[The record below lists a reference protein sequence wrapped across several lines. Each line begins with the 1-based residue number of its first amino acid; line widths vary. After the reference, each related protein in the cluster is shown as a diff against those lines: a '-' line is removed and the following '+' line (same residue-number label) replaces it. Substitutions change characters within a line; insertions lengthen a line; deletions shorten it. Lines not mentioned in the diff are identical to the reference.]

1 MFDSQQKST
10 GTRYSMTVAL
20 LVGALIFSPA
30 ALIVAGSSG
39 YVGGS
44 LALACSALCVALAWI
59 NWKRRSELT
68 IPSIATQYSRA
79 K

>member
-10 GTRYSMTVAL
+10 GTRYTMTVAL

-30 ALIVAGSSG
+30 ALIVAGSTG
-39 YVGGS
+39 YVAVS

-68 IPSIATQYSRA
+68 IPSVATQYSGA
-79 K
+79 N